1 VKLGREYTALWHW
14 GKIGLSALV
23 LITSII
29 TRTGGMYA
37 ILTLFTLVVMLAG
50 GYKRTFTIVL
60 DNGTLVLTGVNLI
73 FRTVVSYN
81 IQDIWLE
88 LIYSGST
95 GKETDAMLNVF
106 EGKKCVRQ
114 VHVKEGYTEE
124 AFKNLIT
131 AFYVM
136 KTSSAA

>member
-1 VKLGREYTALWHW
+1 MRLSIGLTALVMSCFFRD
-14 GKIGLSALV
+14 GLWVFGLV
-23 LITSII
+23 FMILLTIASRQQKTYSIEL
-29 TRTGGMYA
+29 A
-37 ILTLFTLVVMLAG
+37 NDILTL
-50 GYKRTFTIVL
+50 
-60 DNGTLVLTGVNLI
+60 TGAKLLI
-73 FRTVVSYN
+73 RNVVSYN
-81 IQDIWLE
+81 VHDIWLE

-95 GKETDAMLNVF
+95 GEAKDAMLNVF

-124 AFKNLIT
+124 EFKNLIA

>member
-1 VKLGREYTALWHW
+1 MKLGTEYSVVKHW
-14 GKIGLSALV
+14 LKVGMGVA
-23 LITSII
+23 SIV
-29 TRTGGMYA
+29 MY
-37 ILTLFTLVVMLAG
+37 IYFRDSSWLFFLLFTLLLMIASSQQKT
-50 GYKRTFTIVL
+50 YAIVL
-60 DNGTLVLTGVNLI
+60 ENNMLMLTGARL
-73 FRTVVSYN
+73 VVRNVVTYN
-81 IQDIWLE
+81 VQDIWLE

-95 GKETDAMLNVF
+95 GKAKDAILNVF

-124 AFKNLIT
+124 EFKNLIT